1 MHKITFH
8 NLGNAD
14 SYRIDLENGKKLLF
28 DYAATRDPEDKDDKR
43 CDLEAELRADLNK
56 ANRDFFEVVAF
67 THIDNDHIKGA
78 SDFFWLEHAKKYQG
92 DDRIKINELWVP
104 AAAIIEKG
112 VDGEKAIVQREAR
125 YRLKEGRRIRV
136 FSRPER
142 LKDWL
147 EEQGLS
153 LDDRKHLITDAGSLV
168 PGFTL
173 EGDDLEFF
181 VHSPFAHRQDGELI
195 DRNEQCI
202 VLQAKFKHGDRK
214 TRFFMAADT
223 KHENLDEIVTTT
235 EKHNREDRLEW
246 DVMKIPHHCSYLSLG
261 PDKGKEKTEP
271 TENIKRLYEEY
282 GQTRGVLVSS
292 SDPIPDEDTDQPPHR
307 QAARYYEDVADMH
320 SGEFMVTMEHP
331 SSSAPKPIV
340 IRIGDRGATIE
351 KRTTA
356 GVAAVITRP
365 SPRAGA

>member
-1 MHKITFH
+1 MHKLTFH

-28 DYAATRDPEDKDDKR
+28 DHAATRDPEDKDDKR
-43 CDLEAELRADLNK
+43 CDLEAELRADLDK

-67 THIDNDHIKGA
+67 THIDVDHIKGM

-112 VDGEKAIVQREAR
+112 LDGEKAIVQREAR

-153 LDDRKHLITDAGSLV
+153 LDDRKHLITDAGNIV

-195 DRNEQCI
+195 DRNEQSI
-202 VLQAKFKHGDRK
+202 VLQAVLRYGDRK
-214 TRFFMAADT
+214 TRFFIAGDT
-223 KHENLDEIVTTT
+223 KHEILDEIVTIT
-235 EKHNREDRLEW
+235 EAHNNENRLEW
-246 DVMKIPHHCSYLSLG
+246 DVNKIPHHCSYLSLG
-261 PDKGKEKTEP
+261 PEKGKDKTEP
-271 TENIKRLYEEY
+271 TEHIERLYEEY
-282 GQTRGVLVSS
+282 GQTGSVLVSS

-307 QAARYYEDVADMH
+307 QAARYYEDVADDH
-320 SGEFMVTMEHP
+320 SGEFKVTMEHP
-331 SSSAPKPIV
+331 TKSDPEPLV
-340 IRIGDRGATIE
+340 IEIGSRGAMIR
-351 KRTTA
+351 KRAMA
-356 GVAAVITRP
+356 GVAAVISRP
-365 SPRAGA
+365 SPRAG